1 MTNIIHQEWSGLT
14 VKEHKELKGLKSQNL
29 RDHITEVELLFTT
42 LAELSIRQIAES
54 DNAKGMKENAKASKK
69 GGEVAKNARIE
80 LEQKTGKNV
89 VTGEIFLPPKKKNI
103 K

>member
-69 GGEVAKNARIE
+69 
-80 LEQKTGKNV
+80 
-89 VTGEIFLPPKKKNI
+89 
-103 K
+103 

>member
-1 MTNIIHQEWSGLT
+1 M
-14 VKEHKELKGLKSQNL
+14 KEHKELKGLKSQNL